1 MPICVKPIL
10 DKTSKLSGEY
20 LSPVTTSIDTCTDYI
35 LLTASEYTSLPTLTD
50 IFAIPIAE
58 DLQQMFTVGFSIPV
72 VAYLTA
78 WGYGVVINWFNE
90 REH

>member
-1 MPICVKPIL
+1 MAICVQPKI
-10 DKTSKLSGEY
+10 DTTGTLSSEY
-20 LSPVTTSIDTCTDYI
+20 LTPVTTSIENCTDYI

-50 IFAIPIAE
+50 IFTFPVAE
-58 DLQQMFTVGFSIPV
+58 DLQQMFTLGFSIPM